1 MDSRCENKLGT
12 CPKTAPGSVRRP
24 ARAFGKAAN
33 EAIVGWT
40 PRGSSLHHLI
50 RVSLVFSAAC
60 LLLVACSNAPRRE
73 GLRQGAASPEAQAAG
88 TPAAQPILLT
98 YWEEEGDDGD
108 VLLDSLANE
117 FMRAN
122 PHVKVERVHFGYE
135 ELLDKLKTA
144 DAPDLVRCLS
154 DCAGPF
160 SKSGRFR
167 PADGLFDRAFL
178 DRFFHGALA
187 AATVSGTLWGI
198 PDNYGNHLMLIYNKD
213 LVRDVPSDT
222 DAWISQFKTLTQA
235 DERQYG
241 LSYFLEEPYWLVP
254 WIGGFGGWLLDSHD
268 NPTLD
273 TQATIDALQFV
284 RSLKTE
290 HQVVPPVADYDI
302 AFDYFKQGL
311 AAYLID
317 GDWSLDRLRDAG
329 ANFGVTPLPRV
340 SATGLD
346 PTPVTSGKFWFVGQA
361 AGKDAARLDAARQ
374 FAEFMT
380 SARAQERWLDK
391 AGRLPSAV
399 AVAKSPKIAAS
410 PILSGAMA
418 QLSRGRGLPPAPEMR
433 CVWSAMRP
441 GLEAVLADR
450 TTPAAAAKAMQ
461 AEAVA
466 CVEKMRAKDRPD
478 QAR

>member
-1 MDSRCENKLGT
+1 M
-12 CPKTAPGSVRRP
+12 
-24 ARAFGKAAN
+24 
-33 EAIVGWT
+33 
-40 PRGSSLHHLI
+40 HHLI

-178 DRFFHGALA
+178 DRFFPGALA

-346 PTPVTSGKFWFVGQA
+346 PTPVTSG
-361 AGKDAARLDAARQ
+361 
-374 FAEFMT
+374 
-380 SARAQERWLDK
+380 
-391 AGRLPSAV
+391 
-399 AVAKSPKIAAS
+399 
-410 PILSGAMA
+410 
-418 QLSRGRGLPPAPEMR
+418 
-433 CVWSAMRP
+433 
-441 GLEAVLADR
+441 
-450 TTPAAAAKAMQ
+450 
-461 AEAVA
+461 
-466 CVEKMRAKDRPD
+466 
-478 QAR
+478 

>member
-1 MDSRCENKLGT
+1 
-12 CPKTAPGSVRRP
+12 
-24 ARAFGKAAN
+24 
-33 EAIVGWT
+33 
-40 PRGSSLHHLI
+40 LHHLI

-178 DRFFHGALA
+178 DRFFPGALA

>member
-1 MDSRCENKLGT
+1 MQ
-12 CPKTAPGSVRRP
+12 
-24 ARAFGKAAN
+24 
-33 EAIVGWT
+33 
-40 PRGSSLHHLI
+40 HLI
-50 RVSLVFSAAC
+50 RVSLLLSAAC
-60 LLLVACSNAPRRE
+60 LLLAACSIAPRKAVAPDVV
-73 GLRQGAASPEAQAAG
+73 AASG

-108 VLLDSLANE
+108 VLLDSLATE

-122 PHVKVERVHFGYE
+122 PRVKVERVHFGYE

-144 DAPDLVRCLS
+144 DVPDLVRCLS
-154 DCAGPF
+154 DCAGPL
-160 SKSGRFR
+160 SQSGRFR
-167 PADGLFDRAFL
+167 PADDIFDRDFL
-178 DRFFHGALA
+178 ERFFPGALA
-187 AATVSGTLWGI
+187 AATVTGTLWGI

-213 LVRDVPSDT
+213 LVQDVPGDT
-222 DAWISQFKTLTQA
+222 DAWIAQLKTLTQA
-235 DERQYG
+235 DARQYG
-241 LSYFLEEPYWLVP
+241 LSYYWQEPYWLMS
-254 WIGGFGGWLLDSHD
+254 WLGGFGGWPLDERD

-273 TQATIDALQFV
+273 TQAMIDALLFT
-284 RSLKTE
+284 RSLKLE
-290 HQVVPPVADYDI
+290 HQVVPPEVDYDV

-329 ANFGVTPLPRV
+329 VNFGVAPLPRV
-340 SATGLD
+340 SATGVD
-346 PTPVTSGKFWFVGQA
+346 PTPLTSGKFWFVGQS
-361 AGKDAARLDAARQ
+361 AGQDATRLDAARR

-380 SARAQERWLDK
+380 SPRAQERWLDK

-399 AVAKSPKIAAS
+399 EVAKSPKIAAS
-410 PILSGAMA
+410 PILTAEMT

-433 CVWSAMRP
+433 CVWSALRP

-466 CVEKMRAKDRPD
+466 CVEKMRTKDTPPQTR
-478 QAR
+478 

>member
-1 MDSRCENKLGT
+1 
-12 CPKTAPGSVRRP
+12 
-24 ARAFGKAAN
+24 
-33 EAIVGWT
+33 
-40 PRGSSLHHLI
+40 LHHLI
-50 RVSLVFSAAC
+50 RVPLIVSAAC
-60 LLLVACSNAPRRE
+60 LLLVACLNAPHQE
-73 GLRQGAASPEAQAAG
+73 GLIQGAASPGAQAAG
-88 TPAAQPILLT
+88 TPTVQPILLT

-135 ELLDKLKTA
+135 ELLDKLKTT

-167 PADGLFDRAFL
+167 PVDGLFDRGIL
-178 DRFFHGALA
+178 DRFFPGALA
-187 AATVSGTLWGI
+187 AATVTGALWGI

-213 LVRDVPSDT
+213 LVRDVPNDT
-222 DAWISQFKTLTQA
+222 DAWIDQLKTLTQA

-254 WIGGFGGWLLDSHD
+254 WIGGFGGWPLDTRD

-273 TQATIDALQFV
+273 TQATIDALQFA

-290 HQVVPPVADYDI
+290 HQVVPPEADYDT

-317 GDWSLDRLRDAG
+317 GDWSLDPLREAG
-329 ANFGVTPLPRV
+329 VNFGVAALPPM

-346 PTPVTSGKFWFVGQA
+346 PTPMTSGKYWFVGQA

-374 FAEFMT
+374 FVEFMT

-391 AGRLPSAV
+391 TGRLPSAIE
-399 AVAKSPKIAAS
+399 VAKSPKIAAS
-410 PILSGAMA
+410 PTLSGAMA

-450 TTPAAAAKAMQ
+450 TAPAAAAKAMQ

-466 CVEKMRAKDRPD
+466 CVEKMRSKDGPTQTR
-478 QAR
+478 